1 MITGLNHIGIAVQS
15 IDETVAFFE
24 SAFGARVITRES
36 FPEAGQTSCLVTIGN
51 DNFELMEPLG
61 EGGVVRKYLESKGE
75 GFHHISLISD
85 DLESDCKRM
94 AQQGIRIVGKSQS
107 GNLRVAFT
115 HPKST
120 GGIVY
125 EISQTIEQSE

>member
-1 MITGLNHIGIAVQS
+1 MITKLNHIGVAVES
-15 IDETVAFFE
+15 IDKTVAFFE
-24 SAFGARVITRES
+24 SAFGAREITREAL
-36 FPEAGQTSCLVTIGN
+36 PEAGQTSCLIAIGC

-61 EGGVVRKYLESKGE
+61 EGGVVRKFLDNKGE
-75 GFHHISLISD
+75 GFHHISLVSD
-85 DLESDCKRM
+85 DLDADCKRLEEN
-94 AQQGIRIVGKSQS
+94 GVKIVGKSQS

-125 EISQTIEQSE
+125 EISQTIE